1 MKRIFLIILL
11 VFLVLNTAYKCYVYV
26 TSEKIDGTMVWVAK
40 KAEAVQ
46 FFYNGATMEVTRTK
60 WSFIRTLKENDSVV
74 VLVANEGKEATDIEI
89 FTFFQFWFT
98 FYDMILAFSVCF
110 VGTIFLSGYLPEKE
124 EKIEEWK

>member
-1 MKRIFLIILL
+1 MKRTFLIIFLA
-11 VFLVLNTAYKCYVYV
+11 FLVLNTAYKCYVYV
-26 TSEKIDGTMVWVAK
+26 TSEKIDGTMLFVARK
-40 KAEAVQ
+40 SETVQ

-74 VLVANEGKEATDIEI
+74 VLVSNDGKEAKDIEI
-89 FTFFQFWFT
+89 LTFFQFWFT